1 MSCGRGD
8 SAKAG
13 ASDVRVHQLLSL
25 GKVVQPQSSFPAF
38 DDWCGE
44 KDGRRWGRERRAPWD
59 SPMDCGVSREHS
71 QVPPARFVKQ
81 LEIDPQ

>member
-1 MSCGRGD
+1 MLGGGERQSVSCGKGD

-44 KDGRRWGRERRAPWD
+44 KDGRRWGRERRAP
-59 SPMDCGVSREHS
+59 
-71 QVPPARFVKQ
+71 
-81 LEIDPQ
+81 

>member
-13 ASDVRVHQLLSL
+13 ASDVRVHQLLCL

-44 KDGRRWGRERRAPWD
+44 KDGRRWGGRGEPFGIAPWIVECPG
-59 SPMDCGVSREHS
+59 STPRCR
-71 QVPPARFVKQ
+71 Q
-81 LEIDPQ
+81 LGL